1 MGKNSKKKN
10 TPKPAVPELQQQQQ
24 EAPVE
29 TLPPVPVENE
39 YEALKSANT
48 QLQEQNDKAKKIV
61 KAQKEKVKFLKFFE
75 FKNSTFF
82 VVQENRG

>member
-10 TPKPAVPELQQQQQ
+10 TPKPAVPEPQQQQ

-29 TLPPVPVENE
+29 TPPPVPVENE
-39 YEALKSANT
+39 YEALKTANT